1 MTQAFF
7 HAGQH
12 RPVIA
17 GLDVD
22 HPVRSKSRLRE
33 PGREKVGPG
42 DAPENLTLGACG
54 DAGGEQR

>member
-1 MTQAFF
+1 MSQALF

-22 HPVRSKSRLRE
+22 HSIRPKSRLRE
-33 PGREKVGPG
+33 PGREEVGPG
-42 DAPENLTLGACG
+42 DAPENLTLGARG
-54 DAGGEQR
+54 DTGGEER